1 MNIYYKKIL
10 WKVLLLIGALVIVV
24 FSLWYTNN
32 LVDRLSKEEEK
43 KVKLIAQAWKKLA
56 SPDTDDN
63 DLSFLLEVLKNN
75 TTVPVILTDD
85 QGEIVT
91 WRNLDSAKVENQSDF
106 LNQMIAEMKVENEV
120 IEVPVTDGNKQYIY
134 YKNSILI
141 EALSWYPF
149 IQLSIIGIFILIAYL
164 AFSSSRNAEQNQVW
178 VGMSKEA
185 AHQLGTPL
193 SSLYGWVEYLKM
205 KDLDPNAAEE
215 IHKDLNRLNTITER
229 FSKIGSVPKLVPIN
243 ANQWLLENT
252 QYLEKRVS
260 KKVVFNVTTQL
271 PNHIEINAS
280 ETLLNWVLENIVK
293 NAVDAMEGKG
303 YLTIEMIQ
311 EGDKAQID
319 ISDTGKGMSKR
330 EFKQVFKPGFT
341 TKKRGWG
348 LGLSLVKRIVEVY
361 HHGKVFVKTSEPG
374 QGTTFRVELP
384 IQEIK

>member
-1 MNIYYKKIL
+1 MNIYYRKIL
-10 WKVLLLIGALVIVV
+10 WKALLLAGALVIVA

-43 KVKLIAQAWKKLA
+43 KVKLIAQAWKNLA
-56 SPDTDDN
+56 DPDALDN

-75 TTVPVILTDD
+75 TTVPVILTDES
-85 QGEIVT
+85 GEILT
-91 WRNLDSAKVENQSDF
+91 WRNLDSAKVEHNSNF
-106 LNQMIAEMKVENEV
+106 LKEIIEEMKVENEV
-120 IEVPVTDGNKQYIY
+120 IIVPVSDGNKQFIY

-141 EALSWYPF
+141 EALSWYPY
-149 IQLSIIGIFILIAYL
+149 IQLSIIGIFILIAYF

-193 SSLYGWVEYLKM
+193 SSLYGWLEYLKM
-205 KDLDPNAAEE
+205 KELEPDAAEE

-229 FSKIGSVPKLVPIN
+229 FSKIGSVPKLSPIN
-243 ANQWLLENT
+243 ANQWFHENM
-252 QYLEKRVS
+252 QYLERRVS
-260 KKVVFNVTTQL
+260 KNVVFNVSTKV
-271 PNHIEINAS
+271 PNQVEISAS
-280 ETLLNWVLENIVK
+280 ETLLNWVLENIIK

-303 YLTIEMIQ
+303 YLTIEM
-311 EGDKAQID
+311 ELTSDKVQID

-348 LGLSLVKRIVEVY
+348 LGLSLVKRIVEEY
-361 HHGKVFVKTSEPG
+361 HHGKVYVKSSEPG

-384 IQEIK
+384 VSDV